1 MKTQHTPAPWSV
13 DITTNDN
20 REAETIRGA
29 DNIRIA
35 ATYKV
40 HEHRA
45 DKTAAWYESRAN
57 SKLIAAA
64 PDLLRIVSEMLGAAE
79 IEGADEKSNE
89 WRSLMIDARA
99 AIAKATGDNT

>member
-1 MKTQHTPAPWSV
+1 MQTKYTPGPWAV

-20 REAETIRGA
+20 REAETVRGP
-29 DNIRIA
+29 DGVRIA

-40 HEHRA
+40 HDHRT

-64 PDLLRIVSEMLGAAE
+64 PDLLAALQ
-79 IEGADEKSNE
+79 D
-89 WRSLMIDARA
+89 LLDATEETYDNRHERQA
-99 AIAKATGDNT
+99 ALDAIRKAMG